1 MNCRKIC
8 DSSVVVLFA
17 TTENSSWPVIDRSR
31 FLLKNSHEYD
41 IIIETIGKEPQLTMN
56 EIGYS
61 LILQESC
68 HMPNGKALVRLDFM
82 MKG

>member
-1 MNCRKIC
+1 M
-8 DSSVVVLFA
+8 
-17 TTENSSWPVIDRSR
+17 
-31 FLLKNSHEYD
+31 KNSHEYD

-61 LILQESC
+61 LMLQESC